1 MDSKKIIIA
10 PSLLS
15 CDLSNLES
23 ECRKVLDAD
32 ADWLHLDVMDGNFVP
47 NLTFGYPVLSSLR
60 KKLPDAHFDVHLMIT
75 NPLKWVQNVAKTA
88 DSISFHYE
96 ACKDIDEVIKVI
108 KKIKFCKKKVGL
120 AINPNTQ
127 ISSVEKILEKELLDY
142 ILIMTVVP
150 GFGGQPFNKRCLEKI
165 KKVNLKYPN
174 LNIQVDGGINK
185 ETFKMCLEK
194 GANIFVSGS
203 TIFNHSEPKLLIKDL
218 RDSASGIFFS

>member
-1 MDSKKIIIA
+1 MDSKKFIIA

-15 CDLSNLES
+15 CDLCNLEC
-23 ECRKVLDAD
+23 ECRKVLDAG

-47 NLTFGYPVLSSLR
+47 NLTFGYPVLNSLR

-108 KKIKFCKKKVGL
+108 NKIKFCKKKVGL

-127 ISSVEKILEKELLDY
+127 ISSVEKILERELLDY

-150 GFGGQPFNKRCLEKI
+150 GFGGQPFNERCLEKI
-165 KKVNLKYPN
+165 EKVNLKYPN

-203 TIFNHSEPKLLIKDL
+203 TIFKHSDPKLLIKEL
-218 RDSASGIFFS
+218 RDSAS

>member
-185 ETFKMCLEK
+185 ETFKLCLEK

-203 TIFNHSEPKLLIKDL
+203 TIFKHSEPKLLIREL
-218 RDSASGIFFS
+218 RDSASGFFFS